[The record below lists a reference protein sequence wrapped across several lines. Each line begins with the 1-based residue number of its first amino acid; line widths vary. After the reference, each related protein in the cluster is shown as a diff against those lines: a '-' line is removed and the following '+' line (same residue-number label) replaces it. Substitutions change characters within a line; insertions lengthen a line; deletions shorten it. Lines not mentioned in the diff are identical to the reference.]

1 MCSTPTFSKCSSAKL
16 SQYWINLSDEHFDKL
31 GVQHKSIKALN
42 VTDYDKPETLA
53 EIEKANFIY
62 FSGGNPNHLY
72 ETLNNSLA
80 LEKILAIHNKGG
92 ILAGCSAGAMIMG
105 EKMNKGKGFGFFK
118 NSMVLPH
125 WNEVLYKA
133 ILTSSKQI
141 HKSKYK
147 ILGLEMNT
155 YLVLNGDKLEIIGDQ
170 EVHIMHKK
178 DEQSFKNGDILELSV
193 LDF

>member
-1 MCSTPTFSKCSSAKL
+1 MCIRDRLLT
-16 SQYWINLSDEHFDKL
+16 
-31 GVQHKSIKALN
+31 
-42 VTDYDKPETLA
+42 
-53 EIEKANFIY
+53 
-62 FSGGNPNHLY
+62 
-72 ETLNNSLA
+72 
-80 LEKILAIHNKGG
+80 IHNKGG

-133 ILTSSKQI
+133 ILSSSKQI

-155 YLVLNGDKLEIIGDQ
+155 YLVLNNDKLEVIGDQ
-170 EVHIMHKK
+170 NVHIMHKK
-178 DEQSFKNGDILELSV
+178 DEHTYQNGDVLDLSV
-193 LDF
+193 LDI

>member
-1 MCSTPTFSKCSSAKL
+1 MYKRQL
-16 SQYWINLSDEHFDKL
+16 S
-31 GVQHKSIKALN
+31 
-42 VTDYDKPETLA
+42 
-53 EIEKANFIY
+53 
-62 FSGGNPNHLY
+62 
-72 ETLNNSLA
+72 NSLA

-92 ILAGCSAGAMIMG
+92 IVAGCSAGAMIMG

-170 EVHIMHKK
+170 QVHIMHKK

>member
-1 MCSTPTFSKCSSAKL
+1 MGIEELKQKYSFN
-16 SQYWINLSDEHFDKL
+16 INPS
-31 GVQHKSIKALN
+31 
-42 VTDYDKPETLA
+42 PEEMA
-53 EIEKANFIY
+53 RKD
-62 FSGGNPNHLY
+62 
-72 ETLNNSLA
+72 
-80 LEKILAIHNKGG
+80 
-92 ILAGCSAGAMIMG
+92 
-105 EKMNKGKGFGFFK
+105 
-118 NSMVLPH
+118 
-125 WNEVLYKA
+125 EVLYKA

>member
-1 MCSTPTFSKCSSAKL
+1 
-16 SQYWINLSDEHFDKL
+16 
-31 GVQHKSIKALN
+31 
-42 VTDYDKPETLA
+42 
-53 EIEKANFIY
+53 
-62 FSGGNPNHLY
+62 
-72 ETLNNSLA
+72 
-80 LEKILAIHNKGG
+80 
-92 ILAGCSAGAMIMG
+92 MG